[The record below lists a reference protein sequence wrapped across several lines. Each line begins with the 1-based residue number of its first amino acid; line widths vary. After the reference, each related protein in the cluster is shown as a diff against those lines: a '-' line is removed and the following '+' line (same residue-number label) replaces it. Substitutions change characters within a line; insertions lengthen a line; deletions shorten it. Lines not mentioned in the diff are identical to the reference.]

1 MRIRNNKALGM
12 YLVNNLPSL
21 NSSCFDYTNNSLI
34 IIIIIV
40 VVLISAC
47 VIIRIKTINSACT
60 DLETHYG
67 SCTFNWALL
76 GLCYVLSFYF
86 LFLIKYTINVT
97 PPPNTH
103 THFNIWALWLFEF
116 RINRSL
122 YVLRKW
128 KEEKQKHDKVKNI

>member
-76 GLCYVLSFYF
+76 GLCYVLS
-86 LFLIKYTINVT
+86 LFSFSYKIYYKCYPTPQHTYTLQHLGSLI
-97 PPPNTH
+97 
-103 THFNIWALWLFEF
+103 IWIQNQQEF
-116 RINRSL
+116 IRSKEMKG
-122 YVLRKW
+122 RKAETW
-128 KEEKQKHDKVKNI
+128 